1 MNNTTYSPK
10 KAEIESKW
18 YIIDAA
24 NKPLGRVATEA
35 AKLLRGKH
43 KPTYTPNIDNG
54 DHVIILNCNVIILNV
69 KDVILTGNKL
79 NQKIYRHHSGYIGGM
94 KEVSAKVMLEKN
106 PEKAM
111 TLAVKGML
119 PHNSL
124 GRAQLKKLRVYAGA
138 EHENQAQKPEV
149 WEVK

>member
-1 MNNTTYSPK
+1 MNNTTYSIK
-10 KAEIESKW
+10 KDEIESKW

-43 KPTYTPNIDNG
+43 KPTFTPNLDVG
-54 DHVIILNCNVIILNV
+54 DHVIIINCSQVV
-69 KDVILTGNKL
+69 LTGNKL

-94 KEVSAKVMLEKN
+94 KETPAKDMLEKS

-111 TLAVKGML
+111 MLAIKGML

-124 GRAQLKKLRVYAGA
+124 GRQSLKKLRVYAGS
-138 EHENQAQKPEV
+138 EHENKAQKPEI
-149 WEVK
+149 WNF

>member
-43 KPTYTPNIDNG
+43 KPTFTPNIDMG
-54 DHVIILNCNVIILNV
+54 DHVIILNC

-94 KEVSAKVMLEKN
+94 KEVPAKVMLEKN

-124 GRAQLKKLRVYAGA
+124 GRQMAKKLRVYAGA

>member
-24 NKPLGRVATEA
+24 NKPLGIVATEA

-43 KPTYTPNIDNG
+43 KPTFTPNIDTG
-54 DHVIILNCNVIILNV
+54 DHVIILNV
-69 KDVILTGNKL
+69 KDVILTGSKL
-79 NQKIYRHHSGYIGGM
+79 DQKMYRHHSGYIGGM
-94 KEVSAKVMLEKN
+94 KETPARVMLEKN

-124 GRAQLKKLRVYAGA
+124 GRTQLKKLRVYAGS
-138 EHENQAQKPEV
+138 EHENQAQKPEI

>member
-1 MNNTTYSPK
+1 MNNITYSAK
-10 KAEIESKW
+10 KSEIESKW

-43 KPTYTPNIDNG
+43 KPTFTPNIDTG
-54 DHVIILNCNVIILNV
+54 DHVIIINA

-79 NQKIYRHHSGYIGGM
+79 NQKVYRHHSGYIGGM
-94 KEVSAKVMLEKN
+94 KEVSAKVMLETN

-111 TLAVKGML
+111 TLAIKGML

-124 GRAQLKKLRVYAGA
+124 GRQSLKKLRVYAGS

-149 WEVK
+149 WEVNK

>member
-43 KPTYTPNIDNG
+43 KPTFTPNADAG
-54 DHVIILNCNVIILNV
+54 DFVIITNCS
-69 KDVILTGNKL
+69 KAILTGNKL
-79 NQKIYRHHSGYIGGM
+79 NQKVYTRFTGYIGNM
-94 KEVSAKVMLEKN
+94 KRTLAKDMMATK
-106 PEKAM
+106 PERAM
-111 TLAVKGML
+111 YIAVKGML

-124 GRAQLKKLRVYAGA
+124 GAKQLTKLRVYAGA
-138 EHENQAQKPEV
+138 EHENQAQKPEI
-149 WEVK
+149 WKF

>member
-1 MNNTTYSPK
+1 MNNTTYSLK
-10 KAEIESKW
+10 KNEIERKW

-43 KPTYTPNIDNG
+43 KPTYTPNMDNG
-54 DHVIILNCNVIILNV
+54 DHVIILNC
-69 KDVILTGNKL
+69 KDVILTGKKL
-79 NQKIYRHHSGYIGGM
+79 DQKIYRHHSGYIGRI
-94 KEVSAKVMLEKN
+94 KETPARVMMDKN

-111 TLAVKGML
+111 MLAVKGML

-124 GRAQLKKLRVYAGA
+124 GRQMLKKARIYAGS
-138 EHENQAQKPEV
+138 EHENIAQKPEK
-149 WEVK
+149 WEF

>member
-1 MNNTTYSPK
+1 MNNTTYSVK
-10 KAEIESKW
+10 KNDIQRKW

-43 KPTYTPNIDNG
+43 TPTFTPNLDVG
-54 DHVIILNCNVIILNV
+54 DHVIILNCNQ
-69 KDVILTGNKL
+69 VILTGNKL

-94 KEVSAKVMLEKN
+94 KETPAKDMLEKN

-111 TLAVKGML
+111 MLAVKGML

-124 GRAQLKKLRVYAGA
+124 GAQQLKKLRVYAGS
-138 EHENQAQKPEV
+138 EHENAAQKPEA
-149 WEVK
+149 WNF

>member
-1 MNNTTYSPK
+1 MNNTTYSAK
-10 KAEIESKW
+10 KSEVESKW

-24 NKPLGRVATEA
+24 NKPIGRVATEA

-43 KPTYTPNIDNG
+43 KPTFTPHIDVG
-54 DHVIILNCNVIILNV
+54 DHVIILNC
-69 KDVILTGNKL
+69 KDAVLTGHKL
-79 NQKIYRHHSGYIGGM
+79 DQKVYRHHSGYIGGM
-94 KEVSAKVMLEKN
+94 KEVPARVMLEKN

-111 TLAVKGML
+111 TLAIKGML

-124 GRAQLKKLRVYAGA
+124 GRQMLKKLRVYAGA
-138 EHENQAQKPEV
+138 EHENQAQKPEI